1 MAQEPEY
8 HFDAH
13 TQREILRDPNEAA
26 EWVDHL
32 EAQGLVGQPMQ
43 VVWLRIL
50 GRLDEAEEL
59 GWRVLGRS
67 GGPGSRTDALDAP
80 LPLSAVSAAIR
91 LAHVLQWQGE
101 FSLACALHEQALAAI
116 EAVEP
121 MSEDSAYADYL
132 RPFAYQHL
140 ARCYFDEGK
149 YQKALEAA
157 QRSFELRVNAGVP
170 EDQVL
175 SSSGLIDAIK
185 ARLN

>member
-1 MAQEPEY
+1 EPGY

-13 TQREILRDPNEAA
+13 TQREVLRDPQEAA
-26 EWVDHL
+26 AWVDHL
-32 EAQGLVGQPMQ
+32 EAQGLVGEPMR

-50 GRLDEAEEL
+50 GPLDEA
-59 GWRVLGRS
+59 GKRGRRLLS
-67 GGPGSRTDALDAP
+67 RPGGPGARTDALDAP

-101 FSLACALHEQALAAI
+101 CALACALHEQALASI

-140 ARCYFDEGK
+140 ARCYFDEGE
-149 YQKALEAA
+149 YEKALESA
-157 QRSFELRVNAGVP
+157 QRAYELRVNAGVP

-175 SSSGLIDAIK
+175 SSSGLIDAVK